1 MMDWLVIVLSII
13 VSIAIMLGISIWII
27 VSYFNR
33 VFRELEELKDLEDD
47 NDVL

>member
-13 VSIAIMLGISIWII
+13 VSIAILLGISIWII

-33 VFRELEELKDLEDD
+33 VFRDLEELKDLEDD
-47 NDVL
+47 E

>member
-1 MMDWLVIVLSII
+1 MDWLTIILSIV
-13 VSIAIMLGISIWII
+13 VSIAILLGISIWII

>member
-1 MMDWLVIVLSII
+1 MDWLTIILSIV
-13 VSIAIMLGISIWII
+13 VSIAILLGISIWII

-33 VFRELEELKDLEDD
+33 VFRELEELNDLEKD

>member
-1 MMDWLVIVLSII
+1 MEWLTIVLSIV
-13 VSIAIMLGISIWII
+13 VSIAILLGISIWII

>member
-1 MMDWLVIVLSII
+1 MDWLVIVLSIV
-13 VSIAIMLGISIWII
+13 VSIAILLGISIWII

>member
-1 MMDWLVIVLSII
+1 MDWLTIILSIV
-13 VSIAIMLGISIWII
+13 VSIAILLGISIWII

-33 VFRELEELKDLEDD
+33 VFRELEELKDIEEN

>member
-1 MMDWLVIVLSII
+1 MDWLIIILSIV
-13 VSIAIMLGISIWII
+13 VSIAILLGISIWII

>member
-1 MMDWLVIVLSII
+1 MEVVTIILSII
-13 VSIAIMLGISIWII
+13 VSILILGGISIWII

-33 VFRELEELKDLEDD
+33 VFRELEELKDIEEN

>member
-1 MMDWLVIVLSII
+1 MDWLTIILSII

>member
-33 VFRELEELKDLEDD
+33 VFRDLEELKELEDD
-47 NDVL
+47 D

>member
-13 VSIAIMLGISIWII
+13 VSIAILLGISIWII

-33 VFRELEELKDLEDD
+33 MFKELEELKDLEDD

>member
-1 MMDWLVIVLSII
+1 MDWLTIVLSIV
-13 VSIAIMLGISIWII
+13 VSIAILLGISIWII

-33 VFRELEELKDLEDD
+33 VFKELEELKDLEDD